1 MWSAVGIRPSVQLV
15 FVLLKVG
22 EDVFACFPFI
32 IISFVYSA
40 EAGVPYTLKML
51 SLVIDGQ

>member
-22 EDVFACFPFI
+22 EDVFACFAFI